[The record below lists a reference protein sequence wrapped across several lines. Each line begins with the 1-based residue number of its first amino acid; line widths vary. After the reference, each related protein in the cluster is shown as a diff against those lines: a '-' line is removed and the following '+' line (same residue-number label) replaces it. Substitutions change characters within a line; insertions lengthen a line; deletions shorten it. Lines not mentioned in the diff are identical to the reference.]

1 MAMKKRKYR
10 FQDRP
15 PGCVTPSEAGALFG
29 VTSLA
34 IRYRIRTGKLK
45 AMRTATGYFWVR
57 LTDLEALT
65 FRRRNRQSMK
75 EPLRRKP
82 RFNRTEARKF
92 GFKIEKARATKKP

>member
-1 MAMKKRKYR
+1 MAKKKRKYR

-29 VTSLA
+29 VTGLT

-45 AMRTATGYFWVR
+45 AKRTATGYFWVR

-65 FRRRNRQSMK
+65 FRRKNRKSMK
-75 EPLRRKP
+75 EPLRRRP
-82 RFNRTEARKF
+82 RFNRAEAKKF
-92 GFKIEKARATKKP
+92 GFRFAKARPAK